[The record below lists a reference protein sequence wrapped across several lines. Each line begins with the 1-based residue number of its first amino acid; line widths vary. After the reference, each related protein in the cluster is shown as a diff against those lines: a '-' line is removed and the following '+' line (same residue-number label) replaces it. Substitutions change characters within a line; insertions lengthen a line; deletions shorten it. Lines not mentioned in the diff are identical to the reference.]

1 MKFEKRTTAPSASNK
16 YYLKYG
22 KGGYNRA
29 MEINKNTHSCLSNC
43 VAMAHGRWLESIK
56 STNPAKD
63 DKLHTGNAENYFPY
77 KKDGYKRGQ
86 TPKIGAIICWRK
98 GKAGK
103 SSDGAGHVAFVE
115 EVKANG
121 DVLTSNSAYAGK
133 RYYTKT
139 YTKKSGYY
147 LGKNYHFQGFI
158 YNPVN
163 FEEEDFSLERILKRG
178 SKGADVTQLQKE
190 LKNRGY
196 KLGKSGK
203 NKDGIDGD
211 FGKNTKNAVKQFQK
225 DQKLKLIDGI
235 VGKET
240 AHKLGWKFK
249 GK

>member
-1 MKFEKRTTAPSASNK
+1 M
-16 YYLKYG
+16 
-22 KGGYNRA
+22 
-29 MEINKNTHSCLSNC
+29 
-43 VAMAHGRWLESIK
+43 
-56 STNPAKD
+56 
-63 DKLHTGNAENYFPY
+63 
-77 KKDGYKRGQ
+77 
-86 TPKIGAIICWRK
+86 
-98 GKAGK
+98 
-103 SSDGAGHVAFVE
+103 
-115 EVKANG
+115 
-121 DVLTSNSAYAGK
+121 LTSNSAYAGK

-211 FGKNTKNAVKQFQK
+211 FGKNTEKAVKQFQK
-225 DQKLKLIDGI
+225 AQKLKLIDGI
-235 VGKET
+235 VGKDT